1 MQINGIL
8 GPSVNH
14 SLIAATQNRPS
25 AIVPNGIMST
35 RCQAW
40 PNDPKLNHD
49 HQWLADDYNL
59 DSQI

>member
-1 MQINGIL
+1 
-8 GPSVNH
+8 VNH